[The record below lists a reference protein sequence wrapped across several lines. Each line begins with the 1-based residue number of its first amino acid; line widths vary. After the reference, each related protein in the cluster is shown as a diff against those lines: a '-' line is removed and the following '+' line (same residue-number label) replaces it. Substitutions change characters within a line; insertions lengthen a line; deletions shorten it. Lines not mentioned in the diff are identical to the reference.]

1 MDEDSNIMRIA
12 ERFRLNWHKIYG
24 LGFFFR
30 LNCFDAE
37 PRKYVGWLKLFS
49 VLNSLLIGGNRMK
62 RNWNRS
68 GFTLVELLVV
78 IAIIGILVGL
88 LLPAVQAA
96 REAAR
101 RMQCSNNLK
110 QLGLALHNHEST
122 YKWVPAWGKEFPTTD
137 TYAASNNPFFP
148 LTGDARRN
156 GCMMQLLPYLEQS
169 NVANLMDPKKPLV
182 DPRNLPP
189 PFPMGTNSTALFSVI
204 PVFICPSTPQGIP
217 SDYGVYFQP
226 LGFPS
231 GQQYNL
237 PRTDYSPLRGL
248 HSSLAV
254 CNGMANAT
262 THNAM
267 LGSNDMILRNKIK
280 FAEVVD
286 GLSNTF
292 CFLELAGK
300 QNVYFRGRLFAV
312 GIQLNSFYGDWN
324 IARHARGYSGA
335 DPNNPTQPGCSFIN
349 IVNENN
355 PYSFHPGGIQ
365 TLRGDGS
372 VGFISQTISLPTFAA
387 MVSRDGGEP
396 IAENPE

>member
-1 MDEDSNIMRIA
+1 
-12 ERFRLNWHKIYG
+12 
-24 LGFFFR
+24 
-30 LNCFDAE
+30 
-37 PRKYVGWLKLFS
+37 
-49 VLNSLLIGGNRMK
+49 MK

-122 YKWVPAWGKEFPTTD
+122 FKYVPAWGKEFALTD

-156 GCMMQLLPYLEQS
+156 GCFMQLLPYLEQS
-169 NVANLMDPKKPLV
+169 NIANLLDPKKPLV

-189 PFPMGTNSTALFSVI
+189 PFPMGTNSPSLFATI
-204 PVFICPSTPQGIP
+204 NVFICPSTPQGIP

-226 LGFPS
+226 IGFPS
-231 GQQYNL
+231 GQPYVL

-254 CNGMANAT
+254 CNGMPNAT

-267 LGSNDMILRNKIK
+267 LGSNDMINDHKIK
-280 FAEVVD
+280 FARVTD
-286 GLSNTF
+286 GLSNTY

-300 QNVYFRGRLFAV
+300 QNVY
-312 GIQLNSFYGDWN
+312 
-324 IARHARGYSGA
+324 
-335 DPNNPTQPGCSFIN
+335 
-349 IVNENN
+349 
-355 PYSFHPGGIQ
+355 
-365 TLRGDGS
+365 LR
-372 VGFISQTISLPTFAA
+372 
-387 MVSRDGGEP
+387 
-396 IAENPE
+396 

>member
-1 MDEDSNIMRIA
+1 
-12 ERFRLNWHKIYG
+12 
-24 LGFFFR
+24 
-30 LNCFDAE
+30 
-37 PRKYVGWLKLFS
+37 
-49 VLNSLLIGGNRMK
+49 MK
-62 RNWNRS
+62 RSWNRS

-110 QLGLALHNHEST
+110 QLGLAVHNHEST
-122 YKWVPAWGKEFPTTD
+122 FKWVPAWGKEFALND
-137 TYAASNNPFFP
+137 TYAASNNPFFGIP
-148 LTGDARRN
+148 NGDGRRA
-156 GCMMQLLPYLEQS
+156 GCFMQLLPYLEQA
-169 NVANLMDPKKPLV
+169 NIANLLDPKKPLV

-189 PFPMGTNSTALFSVI
+189 PFPGGTNSPSLFATV
-204 PVFICPSTPQGIP
+204 PVFICPSTPGGIP
-217 SDYGVYFQP
+217 SEYGVYFQP

-231 GQQYNL
+231 GQPYTL
-237 PRTDYSPLRGL
+237 PRTDYSPMRGL
-248 HSSLAV
+248 HNSLAV
-254 CNGMANAT
+254 CAGLPNAT

-267 LGSNDMILRNKIK
+267 LGSADMINRNKIK

-292 CFLELAGK
+292 CIVELAGK
-300 QNVYFRGRLFAV
+300 QNVYFRGRLLAV

-335 DPNNPTQPGCSFIN
+335 DPALPTQPGCSFIN
-349 IVNENN
+349 IVNENS

-365 TLRGDGS
+365 VLRGDGS
-372 VGFISQTISLPTFAA
+372 VGFISQTIALPTFAA
-387 MVSRDGGEP
+387 MVSRDGGEAL
-396 IAENPE
+396 AENPE